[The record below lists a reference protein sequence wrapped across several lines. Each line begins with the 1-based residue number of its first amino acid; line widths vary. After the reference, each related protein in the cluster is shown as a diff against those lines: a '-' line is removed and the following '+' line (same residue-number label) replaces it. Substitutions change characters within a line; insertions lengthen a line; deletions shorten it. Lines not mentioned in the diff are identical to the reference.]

1 MTLKLLVADDSA
13 TIQKMVSL
21 AFGGDDVVIEAV
33 SDGNSALQS
42 LKSFNPDIVL
52 ADVFMPG
59 CSGYEVCERMKED
72 PEFNH
77 IPVILLVGTFE
88 PFDELE
94 AARVRCNGY
103 LVKPFDTSE
112 LIQTVQAQVAKQEVS
127 EVSVATDE
135 GPSRKT
141 KLCPPHSSTRGL
153 VTPAA
158 WNSFLGEARILELF
172 DEKTLASAG
181 GNEHALLDAVQASS
195 SKPDLQLSEDF
206 LNAIAD
212 KVVRRMSMDVIREI
226 AWEVVPEL
234 SESIIRDAMQ
244 QRQKSS

>member
-1 MTLKLLVADDSA
+1 
-13 TIQKMVSL
+13 
-21 AFGGDDVVIEAV
+21 
-33 SDGNSALQS
+33 
-42 LKSFNPDIVL
+42 
-52 ADVFMPG
+52 
-59 CSGYEVCERMKED
+59 
-72 PEFNH
+72 
-77 IPVILLVGTFE
+77 
-88 PFDELE
+88 
-94 AARVRCNGY
+94 
-103 LVKPFDTSE
+103 
-112 LIQTVQAQVAKQEVS
+112 
-127 EVSVATDE
+127 VATDE

-206 LNAIAD
+206 LNVIAA
-212 KVVRRMSMDVIREI
+212 KVVRRMSTDVIREI

>member
-1 MTLKLLVADDSA
+1 MTLKLLVADDSV

-21 AFGGDDVVIEAV
+21 AFSGDDVVIEAV

-59 CSGYEVCERMKED
+59 CSGYEVCERVKED

-141 KLCPPHSSTRGL
+141 KLCPPHLSTRGL

-172 DEKTLASAG
+172 DQETLASAG
-181 GNEHALLDAVQASS
+181 GNEHALLDAVQTSS

-206 LNAIAD
+206 LNVIAD
-212 KVVRRMSMDVIREI
+212 KVVRRMSTDVIREI

-244 QRQKSS
+244 QRQKST